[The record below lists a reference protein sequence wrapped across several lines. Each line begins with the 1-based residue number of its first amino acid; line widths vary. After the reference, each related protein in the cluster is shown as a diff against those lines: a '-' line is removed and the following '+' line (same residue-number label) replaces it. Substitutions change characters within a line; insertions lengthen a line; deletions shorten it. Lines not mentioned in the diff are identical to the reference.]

1 MGAAEEQPVLKESA
15 DALKSPS
22 MLMQSQSEGGG
33 LLSSAHDR
41 LRGGRCILH
50 ASRMTRHT
58 LEHWNTD

>member
-33 LLSSAHDR
+33 VAEFS
-41 LRGGRCILH
+41 
-50 ASRMTRHT
+50 T
-58 LEHWNTD
+58 